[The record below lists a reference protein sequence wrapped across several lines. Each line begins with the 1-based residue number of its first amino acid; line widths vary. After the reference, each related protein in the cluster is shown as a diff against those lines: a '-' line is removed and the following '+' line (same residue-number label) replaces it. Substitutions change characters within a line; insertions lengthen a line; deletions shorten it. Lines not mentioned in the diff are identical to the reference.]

1 MKKLQTIATTAAIL
15 AASIAVQAQT
25 IQVWETEA
33 DRSQLFSQEENS
45 VEFTV
50 NKRER
55 VPYIVVD
62 PARSYQTM
70 EGFGFALTGGS
81 AEHLVKMSPA
91 ARHEIL
97 CDMFDPAEGMGFS
110 YVRLTLGASDLNS
123 FVFSYDDMPE
133 GKEDFKLKNFSLS
146 QDLKDVV
153 PVMYEILGI
162 NPDITIMSSPW
173 SAPTWM
179 KESGNVRGGRL
190 RKDCYRVY
198 AEYFAKYVKAMEKE
212 GIHIDAVT
220 IQNEPLN
227 NRNTPSMPWDPVD
240 QAEFVRDHLGPVFE
254 AQNIDTDI
262 IVFDHNCDRPDY
274 ALAIYNDPQADKYVT
289 GSAYHHYRGDLS
301 AMSYVY
307 EARPDR
313 KIYFTEQMLTERP
326 GSKTIDIARAVKRL
340 IVGITRNWSSNVV
353 LWNLAADPLND
364 PHTDNGGC
372 SMCQGAIT
380 IDGDAVT
387 KNIGYYVI
395 SHASTF
401 VTPDSKRIFSTAPG
415 ERIISIAEDEQH
427 PGIWRTNV
435 IEHADVPD
443 NVTFRTPQGKIVM
456 IVANDSWSRNDVH
469 IQYNGKFATLK
480 IAPGAVA
487 TYVWNAEE

>member
-25 IQVWETEA
+25 IHVWETET

-81 AEHLVKMSPA
+81 AEHLIKMSPA

-123 FVFSYDDMPE
+123 FVFSYNDMPE

-179 KESGNVRGGRL
+179 KESGNVRG
-190 RKDCYRVY
+190 
-198 AEYFAKYVKAMEKE
+198 
-212 GIHIDAVT
+212 
-220 IQNEPLN
+220 
-227 NRNTPSMPWDPVD
+227 
-240 QAEFVRDHLGPVFE
+240 
-254 AQNIDTDI
+254 
-262 IVFDHNCDRPDY
+262 
-274 ALAIYNDPQADKYVT
+274 
-289 GSAYHHYRGDLS
+289 
-301 AMSYVY
+301 
-307 EARPDR
+307 
-313 KIYFTEQMLTERP
+313 
-326 GSKTIDIARAVKRL
+326 
-340 IVGITRNWSSNVV
+340 
-353 LWNLAADPLND
+353 
-364 PHTDNGGC
+364 
-372 SMCQGAIT
+372 
-380 IDGDAVT
+380 
-387 KNIGYYVI
+387 
-395 SHASTF
+395 
-401 VTPDSKRIFSTAPG
+401 
-415 ERIISIAEDEQH
+415 
-427 PGIWRTNV
+427 
-435 IEHADVPD
+435 
-443 NVTFRTPQGKIVM
+443 
-456 IVANDSWSRNDVH
+456 
-469 IQYNGKFATLK
+469 
-480 IAPGAVA
+480 
-487 TYVWNAEE
+487 